1 LQFRVSKAG
10 QVQTGLLC
18 DCALYAGQVTYNASK
33 FVEKN
38 TDALSHELNDRA
50 KDCVVTVFRQAFE
63 EYEASSESA
72 GGNRQ
77 KSNIAQKLQD
87 HLAFLLKHINAT
99 DRHYIR
105 CIKPNREMMPL
116 KMDWIAAVAQLRCS
130 GVVTAVVTSHSA
142 YPDRLKHD
150 VALKLFS
157 FLVQTSSGDETV
169 DSRGRVESLLCTLL
183 GDFRPPQKDGRSMQ
197 QAFFCGESQIFL
209 CAGALEHLREISQRK
224 IDAARIQLQ
233 SFLRCQVRRFKQDR
247 RAVLVLQCTAR
258 CRKAFAGRCNASVT
272 QKCRWKTCGIKRN
285 RIHAKQQVSD
295 CNPSCDTRPDVSS
308 SSRTLE
314 HRRIL

>member
-1 LQFRVSKAG
+1 MH
-10 QVQTGLLC
+10 QTKQRDDATENGL
-18 DCALYAGQVTYNASK
+18 DCRRCPAEVL
-33 FVEKN
+33 
-38 TDALSHELNDRA
+38 R
-50 KDCVVTVFRQAFE
+50 
-63 EYEASSESA
+63 
-72 GGNRQ
+72 GGN
-77 KSNIAQKLQD
+77 S
-87 HLAFLLKHINAT
+87 HL
-99 DRHYIR
+99 
-105 CIKPNREMMPL
+105 
-116 KMDWIAAVAQLRCS
+116 
-130 GVVTAVVTSHSA
+130 A

-157 FLVQTSSGDETV
+157 FLVQTSSGDKTV
-169 DSRGRVESLLCTLL
+169 DSRGQVESLLCTLL

-272 QKCRWKTCGIKRN
+272 RNAGGKHVGSKGIVFMR
-285 RIHAKQQVSD
+285 
-295 CNPSCDTRPDVSS
+295 SS
-308 SSRTLE
+308 KYLTAILLAIQGLMYRVQAEPWSRE
-314 HRRIL
+314 GYFEC